1 MGGGSRSQRTRAG
14 IGGAPSTTGS
24 ERRPGAV
31 FFCYW
36 FLDSAPNHAPC
47 FLLNLPDT
55 VPRRIRPASRK
66 DPANGPPAS
75 ARPEQGSAP
84 SPGPPAWSDGTS
96 AAPPLSPPP
105 RTVPEPFP
113 NRPRRFRPAQVVGP
127 VSLVTIAIIVM
138 VARTTSRVGP
148 RPALYAFHAHGGKRG
163 RALAPL
169 TTGKKRGPALLS
181 KNWAITWQRPTL
193 AGPNVLLPLAA
204 EGLTAVF
211 GMGTGGTPRLWS
223 PRSESPFGE
232 SVKI

>member
-1 MGGGSRSQRTRAG
+1 MGLENWARSSRDYRIRCESISRICSAGNAKGRLPRPDFPGGVLGVVKSPERTVARLKVPGLGGWSRSQRTRAG

-66 DPANGPPAS
+66 DPANGPTGQRS
-75 ARPEQGSAP
+75 PEQGSAP

-105 RTVPEPFP
+105 RTVLESSP
-113 NRPRRFRPAQVVGP
+113 NRPRTVP
-127 VSLVTIAIIVM
+127 
-138 VARTTSRVGP
+138 
-148 RPALYAFHAHGGKRG
+148 
-163 RALAPL
+163 
-169 TTGKKRGPALLS
+169 
-181 KNWAITWQRPTL
+181 
-193 AGPNVLLPLAA
+193 
-204 EGLTAVF
+204 EGSGQLKSSV
-211 GMGTGGTPRLWS
+211 
-223 PRSESPFGE
+223 RSHW
-232 SVKI
+232 